1 MKRLFVISLNII
13 ICMLLC
19 SSIAMALTCV
29 ETKLPEDFER
39 SEAVFVGKVIKS
51 GGWIN
56 PYVDFKVEKSWKS
69 VDTDEFTV
77 YINSFYGENNFI
89 EGETYLIYTYNMDGF
104 SYTGD
109 CSRTRKLSDAK
120 EDLIYLENKPTIS
133 LAPKFFT
140 RNMKTGLI
148 TGVIVFVFLG
158 LGYVLMR
165 FKGK

>member
-1 MKRLFVISLNII
+1 
-13 ICMLLC
+13 MLLC
-19 SSIAMALTCV
+19 SSITLALTCI

-39 SEAVFVGKVIKS
+39 AEAIFTGKVIKS

-69 VDTDEFTV
+69 VNTDEFTV
-77 YINSFYGENNFI
+77 YINSFYGGNNFI
-89 EGETYLIYTYNMDGF
+89 EDEIYLVYTYNMDGF

-109 CSRTRKLSDAK
+109 CSRTKKLSDAK
-120 EDLIYLENKPTIS
+120 EDLRYLENKSTIS

-140 RNMKTGLI
+140 RNIKTVLT
-148 TGVIVFVFLG
+148 TGVIVFVILG
-158 LGYVLMR
+158 IGYVLMR